1 MLALNLSW
9 QRITFRKRRFSTPI
23 FGMSTPIF
31 GILTST
37 FNIASSTKML
47 PYSYWSIYQNCI
59 HNKQQY
65 GCTNIPVFYTQVNVS
80 WTATGQARARLGK
93 ARQGIGQDFSGQDF
107 WNLFMHCSPFSGQSE
122 DMDIHNHILKWKV
135 LSCTPSTTTV
145 VDFGCNRF
153 RHQLLLMKGC

>member
-23 FGMSTPIF
+23 FGMSSPIF
-31 GILTST
+31 GISTST
-37 FNIASSTKML
+37 FNIASSTKTP

-107 WNLFMHCSPFSGQSE
+107 SGQDFSDQDFSGQDFSGQ
-122 DMDIHNHILKWKV
+122 DFSGQDFSGLW
-135 LSCTPSTTTV
+135 CTRYHY
-145 VDFGCNRF
+145 RF
-153 RHQLLLMKGC
+153 TIWL